1 MSAAAGMP
9 VVDTMETGAAADV
22 RPLLGR
28 LRRRGIAALLVWLVL
43 IVAWSVGA
51 PISGA
56 VVAGGLVKVE
66 ANRQSVS
73 HRDGGIVAQVLVREG
88 QTVRKGDTL
97 IVLEDARIDSSVDLL
112 SAQLETER
120 LRKSR
125 LEAEVAFAASWVPNQ
140 AQRRLADQD
149 KRVSE
154 ALRRELASFEA
165 RRRTVIGQ
173 LESVRVQR
181 ASTAGEIAARLRD
194 RESTTEALR
203 LMREEL
209 TSNEQLLEQNFVNR
223 TRVLQFRRAVSEYE
237 SRIEANEAELAQAR
251 QRAGELEGRVQSL
264 QDAYKQTAAEELRE
278 TTGRVVDFEERL
290 RASRDA
296 AGRQTV
302 VAPADG
308 RLVDLKVNTV
318 GSAIGPREPIVD
330 LVPAEAPLV
339 VEVRVA
345 ADAIADV
352 HPGLGAEVQLLP
364 YRQRSIDLI
373 DAKVLHVS
381 ADALTEER
389 SGTPYFSVQVELQKE
404 SLAKASVHH
413 GSELAVLP
421 GMAAE
426 VYIKTSART
435 PLDFLLSPLVS
446 GIRRSFREH

>member
-1 MSAAAGMP
+1 MSAATQMP
-9 VVDTMETGAAADV
+9 VEDARESGPAADV
-22 RPLLGR
+22 RPLLVR
-28 LRRRGIAALLVWLVL
+28 LRRQGVYALLVWTALMA
-43 IVAWSVGA
+43 AWSLAA

-88 QTVRKGDTL
+88 QTVRKGDAL

-125 LEAEVAFAASWVPNQ
+125 LEAEVAFASAWMPS
-140 AQRRLADQD
+140 AGQRRLADKD
-149 KRVSE
+149 ARVSE

-173 LESVRVQR
+173 LESVRGQR
-181 ASTAGEIAARLRD
+181 ASTEGEMTARLRD

-203 LMREEL
+203 LMKEEL
-209 TSNEQLLEQNFVNR
+209 ASNEQLLEQNFVNR
-223 TRVLQFRRAVSEYE
+223 TRVLQFKRNVSEYE
-237 SRIEANEAELAQAR
+237 SRIQTNEAELAQAR
-251 QRAGELEGRVQSL
+251 QRASELEGRLQSL

-330 LVPAEAPLV
+330 LVPADAPLV

-345 ADAIADV
+345 ADAIADI

-364 YRQRSIDLI
+364 YRQRSTDLI
-373 DAKVLHVS
+373 DATVLRVS
-381 ADALTEER
+381 ADALTEQR
-389 SGTPYFSVQVELQKE
+389 SGAPYFSVQVELQKE
-404 SLAKASVHH
+404 SLAQASQHH
-413 GSELAVLP
+413 GGDLAVLP
-421 GMAAE
+421 GMTAE
-426 VYIKTSART
+426 VYIKTRART
-435 PLDFLLSPLVS
+435 PLDFLLNPLVS
-446 GIRRSFREH
+446 GMRRSFREH